1 MADAAWSMY
10 WYNIRHCEAW
20 ALVKLCRLQEGWE
33 VQRTSVERLA
43 LGRTVV
49 VVIIA
54 VAAAQAGNHATSRL
68 PRVELK
74 LKLFGPSQ
82 LFTLQP
88 GHHNT
93 TACKIGL

>member
-10 WYNIRHCEAW
+10 RCNIRHCEAW

-68 PRVELK
+68 PRVELALE
-74 LKLFGPSQ
+74 LKLFGPPNLLRATSA
-82 LFTLQP
+82 
-88 GHHNT
+88 T
-93 TACKIGL
+93 TTHGL